1 MNRGNFL
8 KGSVL
13 TGAGIVFS
21 SVRSWA
27 KTVDAHIEIVLD
39 EPSGFISPN
48 IYGQFTEHV
57 SGVIYD
63 GVWVGQNSKIRN
75 QQGIRSELIDR
86 MKQIRVPEIRW
97 PGGCF
102 AHSYDWKDGIGPA
115 AKRPT
120 RTNFW
125 ETDHDA
131 ERLHER
137 GVQIFEPNSFGTD
150 EFIHFC
156 KLVGAEPY
164 LAANLRSLP
173 ALELDRWVEYCNSP
187 AGSTSL
193 AGIRAANGY
202 PQPFGV
208 KYWGVGN
215 ESWGCGGNFTP
226 EQYASEFRR
235 YTSWLPEYGV
245 ELQLIGSGPSVM
257 RLLPHRRN
265 IPMIECVGS
274 SC

>member
-1 MNRGNFL
+1 
-8 KGSVL
+8 
-13 TGAGIVFS
+13 
-21 SVRSWA
+21 
-27 KTVDAHIEIVLD
+27 
-39 EPSGFISPN
+39 
-48 IYGQFTEHV
+48 
-57 SGVIYD
+57 
-63 GVWVGQNSKIRN
+63 
-75 QQGIRSELIDR
+75 
-86 MKQIRVPEIRW
+86 MKQIRVPVIRW

-102 AHSYDWKDGIGPA
+102 ADSYDWKDGIGPA

-187 AGSTSL
+187 TGSTSL
-193 AGIRAANGY
+193 AGIRAANG
-202 PQPFGV
+202 
-208 KYWGVGN
+208 
-215 ESWGCGGNFTP
+215 
-226 EQYASEFRR
+226 
-235 YTSWLPEYGV
+235 
-245 ELQLIGSGPSVM
+245 SGPSGNAAS
-257 RLLPHRRN
+257 P
-265 IPMIECVGS
+265 S
-274 SC
+274 